1 MCEFS
6 PEPSTGATTT
16 VSLLLLDT
24 VAAVMPGGLR
34 VGGLR
39 PGVGWVGERASVKV
53 RMGRLSGP
61 VAAVMTWGEGGWVG
75 GAEGGAHSM
84 QSIARAG
91 RPAARQ

>member
-1 MCEFS
+1 MGGGGG
-6 PEPSTGATTT
+6 GA
-16 VSLLLLDT
+16 
-24 VAAVMPGGLR
+24 GG
-34 VGGLR
+34 GG
-39 PGVGWVGERASVKV
+39 GGAERASVKV

-75 GAEGGAHSM
+75 GWVGGAEGGAHSM